1 MDRKQL
7 VKFISIPLLS
17 SLLILPMDVNARSIE
32 DLTQEK
38 EQLEKQLQEL
48 DGESISQQVKLDGLE
63 ARKEQL
69 RTGTIALQEKI
80 DALTSQM
87 AGQQVTQGKNWAS
100 WEPPEIL
107 RASIF
112 TLKYTKTESRS
123 IQRLIW
129 AYNYR
134 TGYRMKISKE

>member
-80 DALTSQM
+80 DALTLQM
-87 AGQQVTQGKNWAS
+87 AGQQVTQGQKLGIMGTTGDSTGVHLHFEVYENG
-100 WEPPEIL
+100 
-107 RASIF
+107 
-112 TLKYTKTESRS
+112 
-123 IQRLIW
+123 IQVNPAPYL
-129 AYNYR
+129 
-134 TGYRMKISKE
+134 GL

>member
-17 SLLILPMDVNARSIE
+17 SLLVLSMDVNARSIE

-80 DALTSQM
+80 DALTLQM
-87 AGQQVTQGKNWAS
+87 AGQQVTQGQKRGIMGTTGDSTGVHLHFEVYENG
-100 WEPPEIL
+100 
-107 RASIF
+107 
-112 TLKYTKTESRS
+112 
-123 IQRLIW
+123 IQVNPAPYL
-129 AYNYR
+129 
-134 TGYRMKISKE
+134 GL

>member
-87 AGQQVTQGKNWAS
+87 AGQQVTQGQKLG
-100 WEPPEIL
+100 IMG
-107 RASIF
+107 
-112 TLKYTKTESRS
+112 T
-123 IQRLIW
+123 
-129 AYNYR
+129 
-134 TGYRMKISKE
+134 TGDSTGVHLHFEVYENGVQVNPAPYLGL

>member
-63 ARKEQL
+63 VRKEQL
-69 RTGTIALQEKI
+69 RTRTIALQEKI
-80 DALTSQM
+80 DALTLQM
-87 AGQQVTQGKNWAS
+87 AGQQVTQGQKLGIMGTTGDSTGVHLHFEVYENG
-100 WEPPEIL
+100 
-107 RASIF
+107 
-112 TLKYTKTESRS
+112 
-123 IQRLIW
+123 IQVNPAPYL
-129 AYNYR
+129 
-134 TGYRMKISKE
+134 GL

>member
-87 AGQQVTQGKNWAS
+87 AGQQVTQGQKLGIMGTTGDSTGVHLHFEVYEN
-100 WEPPEIL
+100 
-107 RASIF
+107 R
-112 TLKYTKTESRS
+112 
-123 IQRLIW
+123 IQVNPAPYL
-129 AYNYR
+129 
-134 TGYRMKISKE
+134 GL

>member
-17 SLLILPMDVNARSIE
+17 SLLVLSMDVNARSIE

-80 DALTSQM
+80 DALTLQM
-87 AGQQVTQGKNWAS
+87 AGQQVTQGQKLGIMGTTGDSTGVHLHFEVYENG
-100 WEPPEIL
+100 
-107 RASIF
+107 
-112 TLKYTKTESRS
+112 
-123 IQRLIW
+123 IQVNPAPYL
-129 AYNYR
+129 
-134 TGYRMKISKE
+134 GL

>member
-87 AGQQVTQGKNWAS
+87 AGQQVTQGQKLGIMGTTGDSTGVHLHFEVYENG
-100 WEPPEIL
+100 
-107 RASIF
+107 
-112 TLKYTKTESRS
+112 
-123 IQRLIW
+123 IQVDPAPYL
-129 AYNYR
+129 
-134 TGYRMKISKE
+134 GL

>member
-80 DALTSQM
+80 DALTSQR
-87 AGQQVTQGKNWAS
+87 AGQQVTQGQKLGIMGTTGDSTGVHLHFEVYENG
-100 WEPPEIL
+100 
-107 RASIF
+107 
-112 TLKYTKTESRS
+112 
-123 IQRLIW
+123 IQVNPAPYL
-129 AYNYR
+129 
-134 TGYRMKISKE
+134 GL

>member
-38 EQLEKQLQEL
+38 EQLDKQLQEL

-80 DALTSQM
+80 DVLTLQM
-87 AGQQVTQGKNWAS
+87 AGQQVTQGQKLGIMGTTGDSTGVHLHFEVYENG
-100 WEPPEIL
+100 
-107 RASIF
+107 
-112 TLKYTKTESRS
+112 
-123 IQRLIW
+123 IQVNPAPYL
-129 AYNYR
+129 
-134 TGYRMKISKE
+134 GL

>member
-80 DALTSQM
+80 DALALQM
-87 AGQQVTQGKNWAS
+87 AGQQVTQGQKRGIMGTTGDSTGVHLHFEVYENG
-100 WEPPEIL
+100 
-107 RASIF
+107 
-112 TLKYTKTESRS
+112 
-123 IQRLIW
+123 IQVNPAPYL
-129 AYNYR
+129 
-134 TGYRMKISKE
+134 GL

>member
-38 EQLEKQLQEL
+38 EQLEKQLREL
-48 DGESISQQVKLDGLE
+48 DGESTSQQVKLDGLE

-80 DALTSQM
+80 DALTLQM
-87 AGQQVTQGKNWAS
+87 AGQQVTQGQKLG
-100 WEPPEIL
+100 IMG
-107 RASIF
+107 
-112 TLKYTKTESRS
+112 TTGDYTGVHLHFEVYENG
-123 IQRLIW
+123 IQVDPAPYL
-129 AYNYR
+129 
-134 TGYRMKISKE
+134 GL

>member
-17 SLLILPMDVNARSIE
+17 SLLVLSMDVNARSIE

-80 DALTSQM
+80 DALTLQM
-87 AGQQVTQGKNWAS
+87 ARQQVTQGQKLGIMGTTGDSTGVHLHFEVYENG
-100 WEPPEIL
+100 
-107 RASIF
+107 
-112 TLKYTKTESRS
+112 
-123 IQRLIW
+123 IQVNPAPYL
-129 AYNYR
+129 
-134 TGYRMKISKE
+134 GL

>member
-80 DALTSQM
+80 DALTSQI
-87 AGQQVTQGKNWAS
+87 AGQQVTQGQKLGIMGTTGDSTGVHLHFEVYENG
-100 WEPPEIL
+100 
-107 RASIF
+107 
-112 TLKYTKTESRS
+112 
-123 IQRLIW
+123 IQVNPAPYL
-129 AYNYR
+129 
-134 TGYRMKISKE
+134 GL

>member
-80 DALTSQM
+80 DALTLQM
-87 AGQQVTQGKNWAS
+87 ARQQVTQGQKLGIMGTTGDSKGVHLHFEVYENG
-100 WEPPEIL
+100 
-107 RASIF
+107 
-112 TLKYTKTESRS
+112 
-123 IQRLIW
+123 IQVNPAPYL
-129 AYNYR
+129 
-134 TGYRMKISKE
+134 GL

>member
-7 VKFISIPLLS
+7 VKFISILLLS

-63 ARKEQL
+63 ARKSSCEQ
-69 RTGTIALQEKI
+69 
-80 DALTSQM
+80 
-87 AGQQVTQGKNWAS
+87 
-100 WEPPEIL
+100 
-107 RASIF
+107 RASHF
-112 TLKYTKTESRS
+112 KKKLMRS
-123 IQRLIW
+123 PYKWRG
-129 AYNYR
+129 N
-134 TGYRMKISKE
+134 K

>member
-17 SLLILPMDVNARSIE
+17 SLLVLSMDVNARSIE

-80 DALTSQM
+80 DVLTLQM
-87 AGQQVTQGKNWAS
+87 AGQQVTQGQKLGIMGTTGDSTGVHLHFEVYENG
-100 WEPPEIL
+100 
-107 RASIF
+107 
-112 TLKYTKTESRS
+112 
-123 IQRLIW
+123 IQVNPAPYL
-129 AYNYR
+129 
-134 TGYRMKISKE
+134 GL

>member
-87 AGQQVTQGKNWAS
+87 AGQQETQGQKLGIMGTTGDSTGVHLHFEVYENG
-100 WEPPEIL
+100 
-107 RASIF
+107 
-112 TLKYTKTESRS
+112 
-123 IQRLIW
+123 IQVNPAPYL
-129 AYNYR
+129 
-134 TGYRMKISKE
+134 GL

>member
-63 ARKEQL
+63 VRKEQL

-80 DALTSQM
+80 DALTLQM
-87 AGQQVTQGKNWAS
+87 AGQQVTQGQKLGIMGTTGDSTGVHLHFEVYENG
-100 WEPPEIL
+100 
-107 RASIF
+107 
-112 TLKYTKTESRS
+112 
-123 IQRLIW
+123 IQVNPAPYL
-129 AYNYR
+129 
-134 TGYRMKISKE
+134 GL

>member
-38 EQLEKQLQEL
+38 EQLEKQLREL
-48 DGESISQQVKLDGLE
+48 DGESTSQQVKLDGLE

-69 RTGTIALQEKI
+69 RTGTIALHKK
-80 DALTSQM
+80 LMRSPYKW
-87 AGQQVTQGKNWAS
+87 QGNK
-100 WEPPEIL
+100 
-107 RASIF
+107 
-112 TLKYTKTESRS
+112 
-123 IQRLIW
+123 
-129 AYNYR
+129 
-134 TGYRMKISKE
+134 

>member
-69 RTGTIALQEKI
+69 RTGIIALQEKI
-80 DALTSQM
+80 DALALQM
-87 AGQQVTQGKNWAS
+87 AGQQVTQGQKRGIMGTTGDSTGVHLHFEVYENG
-100 WEPPEIL
+100 
-107 RASIF
+107 
-112 TLKYTKTESRS
+112 
-123 IQRLIW
+123 IQVNPAPYL
-129 AYNYR
+129 
-134 TGYRMKISKE
+134 GL

>member
-17 SLLILPMDVNARSIE
+17 SLLILPMNVNARSIE

-80 DALTSQM
+80 DALTLQM
-87 AGQQVTQGKNWAS
+87 AGQQVTQGQKLGIMGTTGDSTGVHLHFEVYENG
-100 WEPPEIL
+100 
-107 RASIF
+107 
-112 TLKYTKTESRS
+112 
-123 IQRLIW
+123 IQVNPAPYL
-129 AYNYR
+129 
-134 TGYRMKISKE
+134 GL

>member
-1 MDRKQL
+1 MNRKQL

-80 DALTSQM
+80 DALTLQM
-87 AGQQVTQGKNWAS
+87 AGQQVTQGQKLGIMGTTGDSTGVHLHFEVYENG
-100 WEPPEIL
+100 
-107 RASIF
+107 
-112 TLKYTKTESRS
+112 
-123 IQRLIW
+123 IQVNPAPYL
-129 AYNYR
+129 
-134 TGYRMKISKE
+134 GL

>member
-48 DGESISQQVKLDGLE
+48 DGESTSQQVMLDGLE

-80 DALTSQM
+80 GALTLQI
-87 AGQQVTQGKNWAS
+87 AGQQVTQGQKLGIMGTTGDSTGVHLHFEVYENG
-100 WEPPEIL
+100 
-107 RASIF
+107 
-112 TLKYTKTESRS
+112 
-123 IQRLIW
+123 IQVDPAPYL
-129 AYNYR
+129 
-134 TGYRMKISKE
+134 GL

>member
-32 DLTQEK
+32 DLTQGK

-48 DGESISQQVKLDGLE
+48 DGESTSQQVKLDGLE

-80 DALTSQM
+80 GALTLQI
-87 AGQQVTQGKNWAS
+87 AGQQVTQGQKLGIMGTTGDSTGVHLHFEVYENG
-100 WEPPEIL
+100 
-107 RASIF
+107 
-112 TLKYTKTESRS
+112 
-123 IQRLIW
+123 IQVDPAPYL
-129 AYNYR
+129 
-134 TGYRMKISKE
+134 GL

>member
-69 RTGTIALQEKI
+69 RTRTIALQEKI
-80 DALTSQM
+80 DALTLQM
-87 AGQQVTQGKNWAS
+87 AGQQVTQGQKLGIMGTTGDSTGVHLHFEVYENG
-100 WEPPEIL
+100 
-107 RASIF
+107 
-112 TLKYTKTESRS
+112 
-123 IQRLIW
+123 IQVNPAPYL
-129 AYNYR
+129 
-134 TGYRMKISKE
+134 GL

>member
-17 SLLILPMDVNARSIE
+17 SLLVLSMDVNARSIE

-80 DALTSQM
+80 DAITLQM
-87 AGQQVTQGKNWAS
+87 AGQQVTQGQKLGIMGTTGDSTGVHLHFEVYENG
-100 WEPPEIL
+100 
-107 RASIF
+107 
-112 TLKYTKTESRS
+112 
-123 IQRLIW
+123 IQVNPAPYL
-129 AYNYR
+129 
-134 TGYRMKISKE
+134 GL

>member
-80 DALTSQM
+80 DALAFQM
-87 AGQQVTQGKNWAS
+87 AGQQVTQGQKRGIMGTTGDSTGVHLHFEVYENG
-100 WEPPEIL
+100 
-107 RASIF
+107 
-112 TLKYTKTESRS
+112 
-123 IQRLIW
+123 IQVNPAPYL
-129 AYNYR
+129 
-134 TGYRMKISKE
+134 GL

>member
-69 RTGTIALQEKI
+69 RTGPSHFKKKLMRSPHKW
-80 DALTSQM
+80 
-87 AGQQVTQGKNWAS
+87 QGNK
-100 WEPPEIL
+100 
-107 RASIF
+107 
-112 TLKYTKTESRS
+112 
-123 IQRLIW
+123 
-129 AYNYR
+129 
-134 TGYRMKISKE
+134 

>member
-38 EQLEKQLQEL
+38 EQLEKQLREL
-48 DGESISQQVKLDGLE
+48 DGESTSQQVKLDGLE

-80 DALTSQM
+80 DALAFQM
-87 AGQQVTQGKNWAS
+87 AGQQVTQGQKRGIMGTTGDSTGVHLHFEVYENG
-100 WEPPEIL
+100 
-107 RASIF
+107 
-112 TLKYTKTESRS
+112 
-123 IQRLIW
+123 IQVDPAPYL
-129 AYNYR
+129 
-134 TGYRMKISKE
+134 GL

>member
-7 VKFISIPLLS
+7 VKFISFPLLS
-17 SLLILPMDVNARSIE
+17 SLLVLSMDVNARSIE

-80 DALTSQM
+80 DALTLQM
-87 AGQQVTQGKNWAS
+87 AGQQVTQGQKLGIMGTTGDSTGVHLHFEVYENG
-100 WEPPEIL
+100 
-107 RASIF
+107 
-112 TLKYTKTESRS
+112 
-123 IQRLIW
+123 IQVNPAPYL
-129 AYNYR
+129 
-134 TGYRMKISKE
+134 GL

>member
-80 DALTSQM
+80 DALTLQM
-87 AGQQVTQGKNWAS
+87 AGQQVTQGQKLGIMGTTGDSTGVHLHFEVYENG
-100 WEPPEIL
+100 
-107 RASIF
+107 
-112 TLKYTKTESRS
+112 
-123 IQRLIW
+123 IQVDPAPYL
-129 AYNYR
+129 
-134 TGYRMKISKE
+134 GL

>member
-17 SLLILPMDVNARSIE
+17 SLLVLSMDVNARSIE

-80 DALTSQM
+80 DALTLQM
-87 AGQQVTQGKNWAS
+87 AGQQVTQGQKLGIMGTTGDSTGVHLHFEVYENG
-100 WEPPEIL
+100 
-107 RASIF
+107 
-112 TLKYTKTESRS
+112 
-123 IQRLIW
+123 IQVNPSPYL
-129 AYNYR
+129 
-134 TGYRMKISKE
+134 GL

>member
-17 SLLILPMDVNARSIE
+17 SLLVLSMDVNARSIE

-80 DALTSQM
+80 DALTLQM
-87 AGQQVTQGKNWAS
+87 AGQQVTQRQK
-100 WEPPEIL
+100 L
-107 RASIF
+107 SIMGTTGDSKGVHLHF
-112 TLKYTKTESRS
+112 EVYENG
-123 IQRLIW
+123 IQVNPAPYL
-129 AYNYR
+129 
-134 TGYRMKISKE
+134 GL

>member
-80 DALTSQM
+80 DALTLQM
-87 AGQQVTQGKNWAS
+87 AGQQVTQGQKLGIMGTTGDSTGVHLHFEVYENG
-100 WEPPEIL
+100 
-107 RASIF
+107 
-112 TLKYTKTESRS
+112 
-123 IQRLIW
+123 IQVNAAPYL
-129 AYNYR
+129 
-134 TGYRMKISKE
+134 GL

>member
-38 EQLEKQLQEL
+38 EQLDKQLQEL

-87 AGQQVTQGKNWAS
+87 AGQQVTQGQKLGIMGTTGDSTGVHLHFEVYENG
-100 WEPPEIL
+100 
-107 RASIF
+107 
-112 TLKYTKTESRS
+112 
-123 IQRLIW
+123 IQVNPAPYL
-129 AYNYR
+129 
-134 TGYRMKISKE
+134 GL

>member
-7 VKFISIPLLS
+7 VKFISFPLLS
-17 SLLILPMDVNARSIE
+17 SLLVLSMDVNARSIE

-80 DALTSQM
+80 DALTLQM
-87 AGQQVTQGKNWAS
+87 AGQQVTQGQKLGIMGTTGDSKGVHLHFEVYENG
-100 WEPPEIL
+100 
-107 RASIF
+107 
-112 TLKYTKTESRS
+112 
-123 IQRLIW
+123 IQVNPAPYL
-129 AYNYR
+129 
-134 TGYRMKISKE
+134 GL

>member
-63 ARKEQL
+63 ARKKQL

-80 DALTSQM
+80 DALTLQM
-87 AGQQVTQGKNWAS
+87 AGQQVTQGQKLGIMGTTGDSKGVHLHFEVYENG
-100 WEPPEIL
+100 
-107 RASIF
+107 
-112 TLKYTKTESRS
+112 
-123 IQRLIW
+123 IQVNPAPYL
-129 AYNYR
+129 
-134 TGYRMKISKE
+134 GL

>member
-1 MDRKQL
+1 MDRMKL

-80 DALTSQM
+80 DALTLQM
-87 AGQQVTQGKNWAS
+87 AGQQVTQGQKLGIMGTTGDSTGVHLHFEVYENG
-100 WEPPEIL
+100 
-107 RASIF
+107 
-112 TLKYTKTESRS
+112 
-123 IQRLIW
+123 IQVNPAPYL
-129 AYNYR
+129 
-134 TGYRMKISKE
+134 GL

>member
-38 EQLEKQLQEL
+38 EQLEKQLREL
-48 DGESISQQVKLDGLE
+48 DGESTSQQVKLDGLE

-80 DALTSQM
+80 DALTLQM
-87 AGQQVTQGKNWAS
+87 AGQQVTQGQKLGIMGTTGDSTGVHLHFEVYENG
-100 WEPPEIL
+100 
-107 RASIF
+107 
-112 TLKYTKTESRS
+112 
-123 IQRLIW
+123 IQIDPAPYL
-129 AYNYR
+129 
-134 TGYRMKISKE
+134 GL